1 MPLNHQEIRGR
12 AQRFAHEWATASRE
26 RAEAQSFWNA
36 FFDIFGIS
44 RRRVASFEEPVKLLG
59 ERRGSID
66 LLWPGLL
73 IVEHKSLGEDL
84 DRAYRQAV
92 DYFPG
97 LEEERLPR
105 YVLVSDFARFRLHDL
120 ETGVEE
126 PFTLAQLPQ
135 KLHLFS
141 FITGYQRH
149 ETRDADPVNEKAA
162 QKIAEL
168 HDALLASGYRGHEL
182 EMLLVRL
189 VYCLFADDTGIFT
202 RDVFDSLIRE
212 YSRPDGSDLGP
223 FLHSIFELLNT
234 PPENRSRALIDDLLT
249 LPYVNGGLFEE
260 RLSVPTFSLRARN
273 LLLLCFESD
282 WSTVSPAIFGSMF
295 QYVMI
300 SEGTERRHAIGG
312 HYTSEQNILKL
323 IRSLFMD
330 DLNEEFQRVS
340 NDRRALTSFHDK
352 LSRLRFFDPACGCGN
367 FLVIAYRELRR
378 LEMRVINRR
387 GELDPQLMSDPT
399 LLCRVDVHQL
409 TAFEIEQNPA
419 HIARVAVWITDHQMN
434 QELNATFGA
443 NLTRLPLVRSAD
455 VRQEN
460 ALRADW
466 HELFTLQQ
474 LVAGEVFIFGNPPF
488 VAKANRNAEQNDD
501 MRLVFGVANGTGVL
515 DYVCCWFQKTA
526 EFIRETNVRSAFVA
540 TNSITQGE
548 QVPALWRRLFALDV
562 HIDFAHRTFKWTNE
576 ASSNAAVFC
585 VIIGFSNG
593 RAAKWLFE
601 YETPTSDPIGRRV
614 AEINPYLLP
623 MSERLYVKSRTA
635 PLHAPRA
642 TPDISF
648 GSMPNDGGHLL
659 LTENEY
665 HAFLEQEPAA
675 RRYMRPFKGSKEFLQ
690 GGVRYCL
697 WLKGADPQQ
706 LRRMPLV
713 TRRIRLVAAHRA
725 ASLRETTQALPP
737 SLFGEDRQ
745 PTRRYLMIPSV
756 SSERRAYIPMEFQE
770 PEVVA
775 SNLCLTVEDATMF
788 HFGVLSSEM
797 HMAWV
802 RTVAGRLESRYR
814 YSNQIVYN
822 TFPWPQEVSDAA
834 HRRVT
839 QCAEAVL
846 AARRAHP
853 NATLADLYDPDVM
866 PAPLATAHRSL
877 DRAVDACYRRA
888 GFDSEI
894 QRVIYLFELYRQ
906 LDAPLVRIAGRRRR
920 GA

>member
-26 RAEAQSFWNA
+26 RAEAQTFWNA

-44 RRRVASFEEPVKLLG
+44 RRRVASFEEPVRLLG

-84 DRAYRQAV
+84 DRAYKQAV

-97 LEEERLPR
+97 LEEERLPK
-105 YVLVSDFARFRLHDL
+105 YVLVSDFARFRLHNL

-126 PFTLAQLPQ
+126 SFTLAQLPQ

-149 ETRDADPVNEKAA
+149 EAHDADPVNEKAA

-212 YSRPDGSDLGP
+212 CTRADGTDLGP

-234 PPENRSRALIDDLLT
+234 PLENRSRALMDDLLT

-260 RLSVPTFSLRARN
+260 RLTVPTFSQRARN

-323 IRSLFMD
+323 IKSLFMD
-330 DLNEEFQRVS
+330 DLNEEFQRVA
-340 NDRRALTSFHDK
+340 NNRRALTSFHDK
-352 LSRLRFFDPACGCGN
+352 LTRLRFFDPACGCGN

-455 VRQEN
+455 
-460 ALRADW
+460 W
-466 HELFTLQQ
+466 HQLFTLQQ

-501 MRLVFGVANGTGVL
+501 MRIVFGSAGGTGVL

-526 EFIRETNVRSAFVA
+526 EFIRETNARAAFVA

-548 QVPALWRRLFALDV
+548 QVPALWRRLFALDI
-562 HIDFAHRTFKWTNE
+562 HIDFAHRTFKWMNE
-576 ASSNAAVFC
+576 AANNAAVFC
-585 VIIGFSNG
+585 VIIGFSND
-593 RAAKWLFE
+593 RPAKWLFE
-601 YETPTSDPIGRRV
+601 YETPISDPIGHAV
-614 AEINPYLLP
+614 NEINPYLLP
-623 MSERLYVKSRTA
+623 MSERLYVKSRTT
-635 PLHAPRA
+635 PLCTVP
-642 TPDISF
+642 TINF

-659 LTENEY
+659 FTENEY
-665 HAFLEQEPAA
+665 HAFLQQEPAS
-675 RRYMRPFKGSKEFLQ
+675 RRYMRQYKGSKEFIQ
-690 GGVRYCL
+690 GEVRYCL
-697 WLKGADPQQ
+697 WLKDANPQE
-706 LRRMPLV
+706 LRQMPNV
-713 TRRIRLVAAHRA
+713 TRRIRLVAAHRTE
-725 ASLRETTQALPP
+725 SRREATQGLPP

-745 PTRRYLMIPSV
+745 PTRRYLMIPRV
-756 SSERRAYIPMEFQE
+756 SSERRTYIPMDFQD
-770 PEVVA
+770 PEVIA
-775 SNLCLTVEDATMF
+775 SDACLTIEDATIF
-788 HFGVLSSEM
+788 HFGILTSEM

-802 RTVAGRLESRYR
+802 RTVAGRLKGDYR

-822 TFPWPQEVSDAA
+822 TFPWPQDVSETA
-834 HRRVT
+834 HHRVT
-839 QCAEAVL
+839 ECAEAVV
-846 AARRAHP
+846 AARRAY
-853 NATLADLYDPDVM
+853 ADLTLADLYDPDVM
-866 PAPLATAHRSL
+866 PERLARAHHSL

-894 QRVIYLFELYRQ
+894 QRVTYLFELYRR
-906 LDAPLVRIAGRRRR
+906 LDAPLVKMSGRRRR
-920 GA
+920 RV

>member
-26 RAEAQSFWNA
+26 RAEAQTFWNA

-44 RRRVASFEEPVKLLG
+44 RRRVASFEEPVRLLG

-84 DRAYRQAV
+84 DRAYKQAV

-97 LEEERLPR
+97 LEEERLPK
-105 YVLVSDFARFRLHDL
+105 YVLVSDFARFRLHNL

-126 PFTLAQLPQ
+126 SFTLAQLPQ

-149 ETRDADPVNEKAA
+149 EAHDADPVNEKAA

-212 YSRPDGSDLGP
+212 CTRADGTDLGP

-234 PPENRSRALIDDLLT
+234 PLENRSRALMDDLLT

-260 RLSVPTFSLRARN
+260 RLTVPTFSQRARN

-295 QYVMI
+295 QYVI

-323 IRSLFMD
+323 IKSLFMD
-330 DLNEEFQRVS
+330 DLNEEFQRVA
-340 NDRRALTSFHDK
+340 NNRRALTSFHDK
-352 LSRLRFFDPACGCGN
+352 LTRLRFFDPACGCGN

-466 HELFTLQQ
+466 HQLFTLQQ

-501 MRLVFGVANGTGVL
+501 MRIVFGSAGGTGVL

-526 EFIRETNVRSAFVA
+526 EFIRETNARAAFVA

-548 QVPALWRRLFALDV
+548 QVPALWRRLFALDI
-562 HIDFAHRTFKWTNE
+562 HIDFAHRTFKWMNE
-576 ASSNAAVFC
+576 AANNAAVFC
-585 VIIGFSNG
+585 VIIGFSND
-593 RAAKWLFE
+593 RPAKWLFE
-601 YETPTSDPIGRRV
+601 YETPISDPIGHAV
-614 AEINPYLLP
+614 NEINPYLLP
-623 MSERLYVKSRTA
+623 MSERLYVKSRTT
-635 PLHAPRA
+635 PLCTVP
-642 TPDISF
+642 TINF

-659 LTENEY
+659 FTENEY
-665 HAFLEQEPAA
+665 HAFLQQEPAS
-675 RRYMRPFKGSKEFLQ
+675 RRYMRQYKGSKEFIQ
-690 GGVRYCL
+690 GEVRYCL
-697 WLKGADPQQ
+697 WLKDANPQE
-706 LRRMPLV
+706 LRQMPNV
-713 TRRIRLVAAHRA
+713 TRRIRLVAAHRTE
-725 ASLRETTQALPP
+725 SRREATQGLPP

-745 PTRRYLMIPSV
+745 PTRRYLMIPRV
-756 SSERRAYIPMEFQE
+756 SSERRTYIPMDFQD
-770 PEVVA
+770 PEVIA
-775 SNLCLTVEDATMF
+775 SDACLTIEDATIF
-788 HFGVLSSEM
+788 HFGILTSEM

-802 RTVAGRLESRYR
+802 RTVAGRLKGDYR

-822 TFPWPQEVSDAA
+822 TFPWPQDVSETA
-834 HRRVT
+834 HHRVT
-839 QCAEAVL
+839 ECAEAVV
-846 AARRAHP
+846 AARRAY
-853 NATLADLYDPDVM
+853 ADLTLADLYDPDVM
-866 PAPLATAHRSL
+866 PERLARAHHSL

-894 QRVIYLFELYRQ
+894 QRVTYLFELYRR
-906 LDAPLVRIAGRRRR
+906 LDAPLVKMSGRRRR
-920 GA
+920 RV

>member
-26 RAEAQSFWNA
+26 RAEAQTFWNA

-44 RRRVASFEEPVKLLG
+44 RRRVASFEEPVRLLG

-84 DRAYRQAV
+84 DRAYKQAV

-97 LEEERLPR
+97 LEEERLPK
-105 YVLVSDFARFRLHDL
+105 YVLVSDFARFRLHNL

-126 PFTLAQLPQ
+126 SFTLAQLPQ

-149 ETRDADPVNEKAA
+149 EAHDADPVNEKAA

-212 YSRPDGSDLGP
+212 CTRADGTDLGP

-234 PPENRSRALIDDLLT
+234 PLENRSRALMDDLLT

-260 RLSVPTFSLRARN
+260 RLTVPTFSQRARN

-323 IRSLFMD
+323 IKSLFMD
-330 DLNEEFQRVS
+330 DLNEEFQRVA
-340 NDRRALTSFHDK
+340 NNRRALTSFHDK
-352 LSRLRFFDPACGCGN
+352 LTRLRFFDPACGCGN

-466 HELFTLQQ
+466 HQLFTLQQ

-501 MRLVFGVANGTGVL
+501 MRIVFGSAGGTGVL

-526 EFIRETNVRSAFVA
+526 EFIRETNARAAFVA

-548 QVPALWRRLFALDV
+548 QVPALWRRLFALDI
-562 HIDFAHRTFKWTNE
+562 HIDFAHRTFKWMNE
-576 ASSNAAVFC
+576 AANNAAVFC
-585 VIIGFSNG
+585 VIIGFSND
-593 RAAKWLFE
+593 RPAKWLFE
-601 YETPTSDPIGRRV
+601 YETPISDPIGHAV
-614 AEINPYLLP
+614 NEINPYLLP
-623 MSERLYVKSRTA
+623 MSERLYVKSRTT
-635 PLHAPRA
+635 PLCTVP
-642 TPDISF
+642 TINF

-659 LTENEY
+659 FTENEY
-665 HAFLEQEPAA
+665 HAFLQQEPAS
-675 RRYMRPFKGSKEFLQ
+675 RRYMRQYKGSKEFIQ
-690 GGVRYCL
+690 GEVRYCL
-697 WLKGADPQQ
+697 WLKDANPQE
-706 LRRMPLV
+706 LRQMPNV
-713 TRRIRLVAAHRA
+713 TRRIRLVAAHRTE
-725 ASLRETTQALPP
+725 SRREATQGLPP

-745 PTRRYLMIPSV
+745 PTRRYLMIPRV
-756 SSERRAYIPMEFQE
+756 SSERRTYIPMDFQD
-770 PEVVA
+770 PEVIA
-775 SNLCLTVEDATMF
+775 SDACLTIEDATIF
-788 HFGVLSSEM
+788 HFGILTSEM

-802 RTVAGRLESRYR
+802 RTVAGRLKGDYR

-822 TFPWPQEVSDAA
+822 TFPWPQDVSETA
-834 HRRVT
+834 HHRVT
-839 QCAEAVL
+839 ECAEAVV
-846 AARRAHP
+846 AARRAY
-853 NATLADLYDPDVM
+853 ADLTLADLYDPDVM
-866 PAPLATAHRSL
+866 PERLARAHHSL

-894 QRVIYLFELYRQ
+894 QRVTYLFELYRR
-906 LDAPLVRIAGRRRR
+906 LDAPLVKMSGRRRR
-920 GA
+920 RV

>member
-1 MPLNHQEIRGR
+1 MPLSHHEIRGR
-12 AQRFAHEWATASRE
+12 AQRFAHDWATASRE

-36 FFDIFGIS
+36 FFDIFGVS
-44 RRRVASFEEPVKLLG
+44 RRRVASFEEPVRLLG
-59 ERRGSID
+59 DRRGSID

-84 DRAYRQAV
+84 DRAHQQAV

-97 LEEERLPR
+97 LEEVRLPR

-168 HDALLASGYRGHEL
+168 HDALLGTGYRGHEL

-202 RDVFDSLIRE
+202 RDVFDSLIRD
-212 YSRPDGSDLGP
+212 YTRPDGSDLGP

-234 PPENRSRALIDDLLT
+234 LPENRSRALADDLLT
-249 LPYVNGGLFEE
+249 LPYVNGGLFDE
-260 RLSVPTFSLRARN
+260 RLSVPAFSQRARN

-312 HYTSEQNILKL
+312 HYTSEQNILKVVK
-323 IRSLFMD
+323 SLFMD
-330 DLNEEFQRVS
+330 DLNEEFQRAY
-340 NDRRALTSFHDK
+340 NDRRALTAFHDK

-378 LEMRVINRR
+378 LEMQVINRR

-409 TAFEIEQNPA
+409 AAFEIEQNPA

-501 MRLVFGVANGTGVL
+501 MRLVFAGAAGTGVL

-526 EFIRETNVRSAFVA
+526 EFVRETNVRAAFVA

-548 QVPALWRRLFALDV
+548 QVPALWRRLFALDA
-562 HIDFAHRTFKWTNE
+562 HIDFAHRTFKWMNE
-576 ASSNAAVFC
+576 AANNAAVFC
-585 VIIGFSNG
+585 VIIGFSSG
-593 RAAKWLFE
+593 RNTKWLFE

-614 AEINPYLLP
+614 GEINPYLLP
-623 MSERLYVKSRTA
+623 MSERLYVRSRTT
-635 PLHAPRA
+635 PLCAVPPIR
-642 TPDISF
+642 F

-659 LTENEY
+659 FTESEY
-665 HAFLEQEPAA
+665 HAFLEEEPAA
-675 RRYMRPFKGSKEFLQ
+675 RRYVRPFKGSKEFIQ

-697 WLKGADPQQ
+697 WLKGADPQE
-706 LRRMPLV
+706 LRRMPLI
-713 TRRIRLVAAHRA
+713 TRRIRLVAAYRA
-725 ASLRETTQALPP
+725 RSRRETTQDLPP

-745 PTRRYLMIPSV
+745 PARKYLMIPSV
-756 SSERRAYIPMEFQE
+756 SSERRNYIPMAFQE
-770 PEVVA
+770 PDVVA
-775 SNLCLTVEDATMF
+775 SNLCLTVEDATIF

-797 HMAWV
+797 HMAWI
-802 RTVAGRLESRYR
+802 RTVAGRLEARYR

-822 TFPWPQEVSDAA
+822 TFPWPQDISDAA

-839 QCAEAVL
+839 ECAEAVL

-866 PAPLATAHRSL
+866 PVTLTQAHRSL

-894 QRVIYLFELYRQ
+894 QRVIYLFELYGR
-906 LDAPLVRIAGRRRR
+906 LDAPLVRVSGRRRR
-920 GA
+920 A